1 MEIIF
6 LLGCIQ
12 AFFFATLFYSRKE
25 IALPHKVLIAFF
37 ILNGLILLDHYFELK
52 RIIFDYPHLLGL
64 TYTLPIALGPLL
76 FYYTLVMTAEKRPDF
91 RLFLFS
97 HGIPFIL
104 LTLYFL
110 FDYYFLPAH
119 EKLEYYYRESGDETS
134 MAVYIAEFFLNFSV
148 PVYAV
153 VSLLHLKKYV
163 RKIKS
168 KFSYTENI
176 NLRWLTVILWFYTG
190 ISIVMLI
197 TNLFSDIIPVFSFL
211 VGDTLIY
218 SAFVFG
224 VFGIGYYGIK
234 QKVIFIE
241 STTRVAGTEDLTQ
254 KGRYQKSSLT
264 VTENDPNLERLFK
277 LMEKEKVY
285 LNSQLSLKELAGRM
299 NFTEN
304 NLSQLINEGLGKNFY
319 DFVNAYRV
327 AEVKQKIKKRE
338 YAHLTLFGIA
348 QECGFNSKSSFNS
361 IFKQHTGITP
371 SEFKKSSF

>member
-1 MEIIF
+1 V
-6 LLGCIQ
+6 
-12 AFFFATLFYSRKE
+12 
-25 IALPHKVLIAFF
+25 LPHKVLIVFF
-37 ILNGLILLDHYFELK
+37 LLNGLLLLDHYLELK
-52 RIIFDYPHLLGL
+52 RIIFEYPHLLGL

-76 FYYTLVMTAEKRPDF
+76 FYYTRVMTGEKRPAF
-91 RLFLFS
+91 RKFLFT

-119 EKLEYYYRESGDETS
+119 EKLEYYYRESEGETS
-134 MAVYIAEFFLNFSV
+134 LVVYVTEFFLNFSI

-153 VSLLHLKKYV
+153 LSLIHLKKYV
-163 RKIKS
+163 KKLKS

-176 NLRWLTVILWFYTG
+176 NLRWLAVILWFYTG
-190 ISIVMLI
+190 ISMLMLI
-197 TNLFSDIIPVFSFL
+197 TNLFSDIIPIFSFL
-211 VGDTLIY
+211 FGDSLIY
-218 SAFVFG
+218 GVFVIG

-234 QKVIFIE
+234 QKVIYIE
-241 STTRVAGTEDLTQ
+241 STTTIIEDLKQ
-254 KGRYQKSSLT
+254 KGRYRKSSLT
-264 VTENDPNLERLFK
+264 VTENDPNLEQLFK
-277 LMEKEKVY
+277 LMEADKVY
-285 LNSQLSLKELAGRM
+285 LNSQLSLKELAGKM

-327 AEVKQKIKKRE
+327 EEVKQKIKKPE
-338 YAHLTLFGIA
+338 YGHLTLFGIA

-371 SEFKKSSF
+371 SEFRKASC